1 MMLHIAG
8 AGDAQYVTHLKKL
21 SSDLPVRF
29 MGTVPPATFYDS
41 VDVTVVPSLWDE
53 PLARV
58 ILESFAHGVPVL
70 ASIMGG
76 SPELVV
82 SGRTGWLF
90 DPEEGSALTTMLS
103 QAVEE
108 SAETKYE
115 RLSISCATDSQKFLP
130 DRVLDSYVAALQGAG
145 TI

>member
-1 MMLHIAG
+1 MLHIAG
-8 AGDAQYVTHLKKL
+8 SGDTPYVTHLKNVA
-21 SSDLPVRF
+21 SDLPVRF
-29 MGTVPPATFYDS
+29 LGTVTPPAFYDA
-41 VDVTVVPSLWDE
+41 VDLTVVPSLWDE

-82 SGRTGWLF
+82 ASRTGWLF
-90 DPEEGSALTTMLS
+90 DPEESSALQTMLS
-103 QAVEE
+103 QAIEE

-115 RLSISCATDSQKFLP
+115 RLSISCLTDSQRFLP
-130 DRVLDSYVAALQGAG
+130 DRVLDSYVAALQGSVEF
-145 TI
+145 